1 MLGKCEGSYVKQSIM
16 WRVLDNLFLKKIWKR
31 RSNAGAGFKKFLLEV
46 LRLLY
51 LVARDLSDG
60 QLTLRAMSLVYTT
73 LLAFVPLLAISFS
86 VLKAFGIHNQL
97 EPLLANYLTP
107 LGPKSGEITAH
118 ILGFVENVQVGVL
131 GALGLA

>member
-31 RSNAGAGFKKFLLEV
+31 RSNARVGFKQFLLEA

-51 LVARDLSDG
+51 LVARDLFDG

-73 LLAFVPLLAISFS
+73 LLALVPLLAVSFS
-86 VLKAFGIHNQL
+86 VLKAFGVHNQL
-97 EPLLANYLTP
+97 EPLLANYLAP
-107 LGPKSGEITAH
+107 LGPKGGEITER

-131 GALGLA
+131 GALG